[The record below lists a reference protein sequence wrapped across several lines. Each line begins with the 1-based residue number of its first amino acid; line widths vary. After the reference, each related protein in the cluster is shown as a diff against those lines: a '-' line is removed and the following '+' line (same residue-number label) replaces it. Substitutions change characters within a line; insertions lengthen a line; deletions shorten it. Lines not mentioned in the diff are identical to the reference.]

1 MDLLRFFLRSHCSDC
16 CRCPAQ
22 VYKFIKSWEVPMPG
36 CVGWWFQLWLPHCC
50 MNSTCCRPLF
60 RGFIGYGLQCGRP
73 QQRTLSSEFALSM
86 RVVPSPCGIW
96 RAQILDILDYRS
108 SGAGR
113 VRIVLGGDVGQLGI
127 ATFELKVDTEKIPLS
142 LARGEPV
149 ELVLLSDR
157 LDFSD
162 FHLVKEA
169 WLPWRRVWV
178 AEETHIDRQNFE
190 DLSRQLEEE
199 NFWRREE

>member
-1 MDLLRFFLRSHCSDC
+1 MVVSVVAATLLYEFN
-16 CRCPAQ
+16 
-22 VYKFIKSWEVPMPG
+22 V
-36 CVGWWFQLWLPHCC
+36 
-50 MNSTCCRPLF
+50 
-60 RGFIGYGLQCGRP
+60 
-73 QQRTLSSEFALSM
+73 LSS
-86 RVVPSPCGIW
+86 VVSGLYWIWSPMWTAAATNIVLRIRFKHAGIW